1 MGEFPEGTRP
11 WGWGGPTHAQ
21 DGKHSKCTIFHTK
34 CHFSCPKGIIF
45 LSPVPCTNELFLL
58 HFPTV
63 SLPLLSLPAWLQCSF
78 TCLRRPGDGHL
89 QELLHSCNMPSFR
102 FYRAAIKKTKYISKL
117 ISQIIYAAVLNK
129 IRSILC
135 TKLKASLS
143 CKIEWPVISIFNIK
157 NYLIPS
163 KWQVPI
169 EYVTSRKPLFL
180 FNFTEAPCNASKD
193 CSEIDSPASCRNGT
207 DWHTLL
213 A

>member
-1 MGEFPEGTRP
+1 MEGSCLSLKAAAGFFSGTTSVLLTALILHFFADHSNQDGGIPEGTRP

-143 CKIEWPVISIFNIK
+143 CKIERPVISI
-157 NYLIPS
+157 P
-163 KWQVPI
+163 
-169 EYVTSRKPLFL
+169 
-180 FNFTEAPCNASKD
+180 
-193 CSEIDSPASCRNGT
+193 
-207 DWHTLL
+207 
-213 A
+213 